1 MLGKAPQ
8 APLSARRPAL
18 RAWAARGTGRVATC
32 GALILPDATS
42 GRLRT
47 FNTKVARTLFRRP
60 GPFICATSNHHPI
73 DVKTSGVLKLKKKTQ
88 SASDEWSESIFLLVT
103 NVKPHT
109 FTESRLVSWFR
120 GPPAT
125 KGLRVMLYDDRYN
138 SKTLAAFIYKEI
150 TYTDKQKPKLKTTE
164 KKTKELTAFHTL
176 PPGEK
181 KKKSQRVNKHSKNI
195 YSTTAMLCHFSSS
208 KMRS

>member
-1 MLGKAPQ
+1 M
-8 APLSARRPAL
+8 
-18 RAWAARGTGRVATC
+18 
-32 GALILPDATS
+32 
-42 GRLRT
+42 
-47 FNTKVARTLFRRP
+47 
-60 GPFICATSNHHPI
+60 
-73 DVKTSGVLKLKKKTQ
+73 
-88 SASDEWSESIFLLVT
+88 T

-164 KKTKELTAFHTL
+164 KKK
-176 PPGEK
+176 
-181 KKKSQRVNKHSKNI
+181 QRN
-195 YSTTAMLCHFSSS
+195 
-208 KMRS
+208 

>member
-1 MLGKAPQ
+1 M
-8 APLSARRPAL
+8 
-18 RAWAARGTGRVATC
+18 
-32 GALILPDATS
+32 
-42 GRLRT
+42 
-47 FNTKVARTLFRRP
+47 
-60 GPFICATSNHHPI
+60 
-73 DVKTSGVLKLKKKTQ
+73 
-88 SASDEWSESIFLLVT
+88 
-103 NVKPHT
+103 
-109 FTESRLVSWFR
+109 SWFR

-125 KGLRVMLYDDRYN
+125 RGLRVMLYDDRYN

-164 KKTKELTAFHTL
+164 KKKTKELTAFHTP
-176 PPGEK
+176 PPGG

>member
-1 MLGKAPQ
+1 MDPCWEKLPRHRSLPGVLHSGHGLPEGLAGWQ
-8 APLSARRPAL
+8 PA
-18 RAWAARGTGRVATC
+18 

-42 GRLRT
+42 RRFRT

-60 GPFICATSNHHPI
+60 GPYVCAASNHHPI

-125 KGLRVMLYDDRYN
+125 RGLRVMLYDDRYN

-164 KKTKELTAFHTL
+164 KKK
-176 PPGEK
+176 
-181 KKKSQRVNKHSKNI
+181 QRN
-195 YSTTAMLCHFSSS
+195 
-208 KMRS
+208 